1 MTIFL
6 LTLASFVMSPI
17 PPKKIQLTVEVQS
30 IQDQKGSIQV
40 ALYDSPNGFPE
51 KGKPVQG
58 KSATV
63 KGTSAQVVFEVEPGD
78 YAVAVFHDKNS
89 NGKLD
94 TGAFGIPK
102 EPYGFS
108 NNIRPRFSAP
118 SFADCKVTVSGDKSI
133 SISVK

>member
-1 MTIFL
+1 MTILL

-17 PPKKIQLTVEVQS
+17 PPKKIQLTVEVQA
-30 IQDQKGSIQV
+30 IGEQKGAIQV
-40 ALYDSPNGFPE
+40 ALYDSPGGFP
-51 KGKPVQG
+51 GKSKPAQG
-58 KSATV
+58 KSVVVRGA
-63 KGTSAQVVFEVEPGD
+63 SAQVVFEVEPGD
-78 YAVAVFHDKNS
+78 YAIAVFHDKNS

-118 SFADCKVTVSGDKSI
+118 SFADCKVVVSSDKSI